1 MKYPKLVIITGLS
14 GSGKTLVNR
23 CFEDMAYYCVDN
35 IPITLIP
42 KFYELCT
49 DSVAGIQKL
58 ALVIDVRGGKFLEH
72 FPTVYQELK
81 EQNPKMWMIFLK
93 ASDEAL
99 IRRFSESRRPHPLAK
114 DSPLVEGIRKERE
127 ILKILE
133 NESDVV
139 IDTTNFNVHQLREYI
154 FKRFGDASDSGELFM
169 SLVSFGFKY
178 GIPANTDLLF
188 DVRFIPNPYFVGELK
203 EKTGRD
209 VEVRDYINSIKLYKS
224 FRTKLVS
231 FLTFLIPHYFQE
243 GKSYLT
249 VSFGC
254 TGGRHR
260 SVLVAE
266 EVSGLLKVKGHTVEV
281 LHRDIDK

>member
-1 MKYPKLVIITGLS
+1 MDYPKLVIITGLS

-58 ALVIDVRGGKFLEH
+58 ALVIDVRGGKFLEQ

-81 EQNPKMWMIFLK
+81 ERSPKMQMIFLK

-114 DSPLVEGIRKERE
+114 DRPLVEGIRKERE

-139 IDTTNFNVHQLREYI
+139 IDTTNFNDHQLREYI
-154 FKRFGDASDSGELFM
+154 VKRFGEASDSGELFM

-188 DVRFIPNPYFVGELK
+188 DVRFIPNPYFVGELR
-203 EKTGRD
+203 EKTGKD
-209 VEVRDYINSIKLYKS
+209 EEVRDYINGIKLYKS

-231 FLTFLIPHYFQE
+231 FLTFLIPHYFKE

-266 EVSGLLKVKGHTVEV
+266 EITGLLREKGFTAEV

>member
-1 MKYPKLVIITGLS
+1 MDYPKLVIITGLS

-58 ALVIDVRGGKFLEH
+58 ALVIDVRGGKFLEQ

-81 EQNPKMWMIFLK
+81 ERSPKMQMIFLK

-114 DSPLVEGIRKERE
+114 DRPLVEGIRKERE

-154 FKRFGDASDSGELFM
+154 VKRFGEASDSGELFM

-188 DVRFIPNPYFVGELK
+188 DVRFIPNPYFVGELR
-203 EKTGRD
+203 EKTGKD
-209 VEVRDYINSIKLYKS
+209 EEVRDYINGIKLYKS

-231 FLTFLIPHYFQE
+231 FLTFLIPHYFKE

-266 EVSGLLKVKGHTVEV
+266 EITGLLREKGFTAEV